1 MLKSSLPRLAALT
14 ILVLQ
19 LLAVPRP
26 AAAQVVGAASPVV
39 AKSEAAA
46 AAERR
51 KEAFEIVWQTVKDY
65 HFDPNFGG
73 VNWDAVKAEFA
84 PRVAAAQSDRELHW
98 LLQQMLNRLGK
109 SHFAVIPP
117 ESIPAAPDEDEG
129 DADDANDVNVGAK
142 SARKKPSRE
151 GHDIAERMTHG
162 VGIDL
167 RIVGGAVVITR
178 VDAGSTAERAGL
190 RTGFII
196 RSVDNVPMSR
206 ILRRYA
212 QAEVFEPA
220 LRHQLP
226 AEILFEYFDG
236 EPDTTVRVG
245 YLDARNLLR
254 RTVVAREKLRGEM
267 SAPLKSFPS
276 QFVEFEAKRLRG
288 GIGYIRF
295 NVFAAPVLDKFCAAL
310 REMSDAPGVVI
321 DLRGNR
327 GGVLSMIQGMGGLLA
342 TRDAIFGEMR
352 TREGGSLFRIAPA
365 RHPFHGALAVL
376 IDGESQSASEMF
388 ASGLQESGRAVLV
401 GERSA
406 GATLPSVAKEL
417 PTGAILQYAFADFV
431 SPYGKV
437 LEGQGV
443 QPDIAARLDRR
454 SLLAGRDSQLEAAL
468 AAVTP
473 GAHTIAP
480 TYSQI
485 DLPDDAAS
493 LAALRD
499 ESTKGDAAATTLDPK
514 VEQIVEKYVQAI
526 GGQAAIEKITSR
538 VSTGTFEGVYLGVP
552 TSGTV
557 EIDEK
562 APDRSVTVINVP
574 NVGSMRRGFTGAYGY
589 EQFALVGFRE
599 LKGAELDAMRVEADF
614 RRDVDL
620 RRLYPK
626 MILKGTERVGDAEA
640 YVVEATPAHGLFP
653 TKFYFDAQ
661 TGLLLR
667 QDAVYFEDYREVD
680 GVRLPFRIRS
690 PLVTI
695 KLKDVKHNVA
705 LADDIFVEHK
715 DCFTQ

>member
-1 MLKSSLPRLAALT
+1 MFKSSLPRLAALT
-14 ILVLQ
+14 ILVSQ
-19 LLAVPRP
+19 LIAEPRF
-26 AAAQVVGAASPVV
+26 ATAQVVGAASPVV
-39 AKSEAAA
+39 AKSGAAE

-65 HFDPNFGG
+65 HFDPTFGG
-73 VNWDAVKAEFA
+73 VDWDAVKTEFA

-98 LLQQMLNRLGK
+98 LLQRMLNRLGK

-117 ESIPAAPDEDEG
+117 ESIPAVPDEDEG
-129 DADDANDVNVGAK
+129 DADEANGAGDDAKA
-142 SARKKPSRE
+142 ARKKPTRE
-151 GHDIAERMTHG
+151 GLDITERMTHG

-167 RIVGGAVVITR
+167 RVIGGAVVITR
-178 VDAGSTAERAGL
+178 VDHGSTAERAGL
-190 RTGFII
+190 RMGFVVK
-196 RSVDNVPMSR
+196 SVDGVLMST

-220 LRHQLP
+220 LRHQLA

-236 EPDTTVRVG
+236 EPNTSVRVG

-254 RTVVAREKLRGEM
+254 RTVVPREKLRGEM
-267 SAPLKSFPS
+267 STPLKSFPP
-276 QFVEFEAKRLRG
+276 QFVEFESKRLRG
-288 GIGYIRF
+288 GVGYIRF
-295 NVFAAPVLDKFCAAL
+295 NVFAVPVLEKFCAAL
-310 REMSDAPGVVI
+310 REMSDAPAVVI

-327 GGVLSMIQGMGGLLA
+327 GGVLTMIQGMGSLLA

-352 TREGGSLFRIAPA
+352 TREGGALFRIAPA
-365 RHPFHGALAVL
+365 RHPYRGALAVL
-376 IDGESQSASEMF
+376 IDEESQSASEMF

-401 GERSA
+401 GSTSA

-431 SPYGKV
+431 SPYGRV

-443 QPDIAARLDRR
+443 RPDIATRLDRR
-454 SLLAGRDSQLEAAL
+454 SLLAGRDPQLEAAL

-473 GAHTIAP
+473 GASTTAP
-480 TYSQI
+480 TYNQI
-485 DLPDDAAS
+485 DLPDDAGSVAS
-493 LAALRD
+493 GRD
-499 ESTKGDAAATTLDPK
+499 EGAGGNDATTVDPQ
-514 VEQIVEKYVQAI
+514 VEQIIEKYLQAI
-526 GGQAAIEKITSR
+526 GGRAAIEKITSR
-538 VSTGTFEGVYLGVP
+538 VSTGTFEGIYSGVP
-552 TSGTV
+552 TSGAV

-562 APDRSVTVINVP
+562 APDKSVTIINVQ

-589 EQFALVGFRE
+589 EQFALMGFRE

-614 RRDVDL
+614 RRDIDL

-640 YVVEATPAHGLFP
+640 YVVEATPARGLFP
-653 TKFYFDAQ
+653 TKFYFDTQ

-680 GVRLPFRIRS
+680 GVRVAFRIRS

-695 KLKDVKHNVA
+695 KLKDVKHNVP
-705 LADDIFVEHK
+705 LDDATFAERK